1 MARRVIEDVN
11 VGGALGDWASV
22 PSGLYKGVPSANSTT
37 IRCHLC
43 GNPFDG
49 LIYDRSTDTFRH
61 RVPCRVV
68 PLQR

>member
-1 MARRVIEDVN
+1 MAKRVIEDVG
-11 VGGALGDWASV
+11 VGDSLSIPAGV
-22 PSGLYKGVPSANSTT
+22 FKGVPAANSTT
-37 IRCHLC
+37 IRCALC

-49 LIYDRSTDTFRH
+49 LVYDRATDTFRH